1 MGHPERDIIT
11 NRPPMQ
17 DVNVLGLTRLLPG
30 PVCSR
35 HLADMGTDVI
45 KIEGTGAG
53 SARRPRPG
61 SRRRQHPGRPA

>member
-1 MGHPERDIIT
+1 
-11 NRPPMQ
+11 MQ

-45 KIEGTGAG
+45 KIEDTGAG
-53 SARRPRPG
+53 SARLPRPG